1 MMTKY
6 VRFIFKKG
14 IDNSFQIWYNKDTT
28 KEVVL
33 MNKCKATLADLEKAY
48 VKGLYIVQYSSIYQP
63 MYSYN
68 AGFYAK
74 KVYSTQ
80 YHKGL
85 VKRGTYKLM
94 TAKEAN
100 QTIGLNLL
108 R

>member
-1 MMTKY
+1 
-6 VRFIFKKG
+6 
-14 IDNSFQIWYNKDTT
+14 
-28 KEVVL
+28 

-48 VKGLYIVQYSSIYQP
+48 VKGLYIAQYSSIYQP
-63 MYSYN
+63 MFSYN
-68 AGFYAK
+68 AGFYAME
-74 KVYSTQ
+74 VYKTQ
-80 YHKGL
+80 YHKGF

>member
-1 MMTKY
+1 MCDLFLKKVLTIHF
-6 VRFIFKKG
+6 RFG
-14 IDNSFQIWYNKDTT
+14 ILIITT

-33 MNKCKATLADLEKAY
+33 MKCKATLADLEKAY
-48 VKGLYIVQYSSIYQP
+48 LNGLYIAQYSSIYQP

-68 AGFYAK
+68 AGFYAQ

-100 QTIGLNLL
+100 EAIGFELL

>member
-1 MMTKY
+1 MCDLFLKKVLT
-6 VRFIFKKG
+6 IHFKFA
-14 IDNSFQIWYNKDTT
+14 IISITT

-33 MNKCKATLADLEKAY
+33 MNKCRATLADLERAY
-48 VKGLYIVQYSSIYQP
+48 LNGLYIAQYSSIYQP

-68 AGFYAK
+68 AGFYAQ

-100 QTIGLNLL
+100 EAIGFKLL

>member
-1 MMTKY
+1 MCY
-6 VRFIFKKG
+6 LFLKKVLT
-14 IDNSFQIWYNKDTT
+14 IHSVSVIISITT

-48 VKGLYIVQYSSIYQP
+48 VKGLYIAQYSSIYQP
-63 MYSYN
+63 MFSYN
-68 AGFYAK
+68 AGFYAME
-74 KVYSTQ
+74 VYKTQ

-100 QTIGLNLL
+100 EAIGFKLL

>member
-1 MMTKY
+1 M
-6 VRFIFKKG
+6 
-14 IDNSFQIWYNKDTT
+14 
-28 KEVVL
+28 
-33 MNKCKATLADLEKAY
+33 KCKATFADLEKAY

-68 AGFYAK
+68 AGFYAQ
-74 KVYSTQ
+74 KVYSTL

>member
-1 MMTKY
+1 
-6 VRFIFKKG
+6 
-14 IDNSFQIWYNKDTT
+14 
-28 KEVVL
+28 
-33 MNKCKATLADLEKAY
+33 MNKCKATSADLEKAY
-48 VKGLYIVQYSSIYQP
+48 LNGLYIAQYSSIYQP
-63 MYSYN
+63 MFSYN
-68 AGFYAK
+68 AGFYAQ

-100 QTIGLNLL
+100 EAIGFKLL

>member
-1 MMTKY
+1 
-6 VRFIFKKG
+6 
-14 IDNSFQIWYNKDTT
+14 
-28 KEVVL
+28 

-48 VKGLYIVQYSSIYQP
+48 LNGLYIAQYSTVYQP
-63 MYSYN
+63 QYSMN
-68 AGFYAK
+68 AGLYAME
-74 KVYSTQ
+74 VYKTQ

-100 QTIGLNLL
+100 EAIGFELL

>member
-1 MMTKY
+1 MCDLFLKKVLT
-6 VRFIFKKG
+6 IHFKFA
-14 IDNSFQIWYNKDTT
+14 IISITT

-33 MNKCKATLADLEKAY
+33 MKCKATLADLEKAY
-48 VKGLYIVQYSSIYQP
+48 VKGLYIAQYSSIYQP
-63 MYSYN
+63 MFSYN
-68 AGFYAK
+68 AGFYAME
-74 KVYSTQ
+74 VYKTQ

>member
-1 MMTKY
+1 MCDLFLKKVLT
-6 VRFIFKKG
+6 IHFKFG
-14 IDNSFQIWYNKDTT
+14 ILIITT

-33 MNKCKATLADLEKAY
+33 MKCKATLADLEKAY
-48 VKGLYIVQYSSIYQP
+48 LNGLYIAQYSSIYQP

-68 AGFYAK
+68 AGFYAQ

-100 QTIGLNLL
+100 EAIGFELL

>member
-1 MMTKY
+1 MT
-6 VRFIFKKG
+6 IHFKFA
-14 IDNSFQIWYNKDTT
+14 IISITT

-33 MNKCKATLADLEKAY
+33 MKCKATLADLEKAY
-48 VKGLYIVQYSSIYQP
+48 LNGLYIAQYSSIYQP

-68 AGFYAK
+68 AGFYAQ

-100 QTIGLNLL
+100 EAIGFKLL
-108 R
+108 L

>member
-1 MMTKY
+1 MCDL
-6 VRFIFKKG
+6 FLKKVLT
-14 IDNSFQIWYNKDTT
+14 IHSVSVIISITT

-33 MNKCKATLADLEKAY
+33 KKCKATLADLEKAY
-48 VKGLYIVQYSSIYQP
+48 LNGLYIAQYSTVYQP
-63 MYSYN
+63 QYSRN
-68 AGFYAK
+68 AGLYAME
-74 KVYSTQ
+74 VYRTQ

-100 QTIGLNLL
+100 EAIGFELL